1 MRQAHDACRMER
13 SFMNDSFSRVAEP
26 AGDGACVTVGGDR
39 VATWITKEAGN
50 RRRPFSAERLQHSI
64 DRIHHE
70 LPQLDVADYRRSVQ
84 AMVERRSSIS
94 ADDLVDL
101 LIREAESRVDLV
113 APEWETFAAR
123 LYLRR
128 LYKRASR
135 NRFYDAS
142 LRYGSF
148 VGLQE
153 SLADR
158 GVYSNDIL
166 RCYSREELQQAGDM
180 IEPGRD
186 LLFAYN
192 GLYLLATRYLA
203 TDTRRDVYELPQER
217 WLTIALYLMQDER
230 PRERRMQLV
239 GEAYW
244 ALSNLYMTVATPTLA
259 NAGKVGGQL
268 SSCFIDT
275 VDDSLQGIYDSNT
288 DIARVSKQGG
298 GVGAYMGYVRSS
310 GAPIR
315 GVPNSSGGVVPWI
328 KQLNNTAV
336 SVDQLGQRKGAVA
349 VYLDIWHRDIEA
361 FLDLRLNNGDQRL
374 RAHDVFTAV
383 CIPDIFM
390 EAVERRGDWYL
401 FDPYEVKQAKGWYL
415 QDVFDEQRGQGSFR
429 DRYAELVADERIS
442 RRTVRAIDLFKRI
455 MLSQLET
462 GNPFLFHRDEVN
474 RKNPNKHCG
483 MVYSSNL
490 CTEILQNMS
499 PTRMIQEVV
508 SGDQIVTTRR
518 AGDFVVCNLSSI
530 NLGRAIAP
538 PDDLLASDVLERLV
552 PIQVRMLDNV
562 IDLNALPVAQATITN
577 HRYRAIGL
585 GTFGWHHLLAQ
596 QAIHWN
602 APEAEEL
609 ADRLYERINFLAIQS
624 SMQLAREKGRYPMFA
639 GSDWQTGAYFRDR
652 GYAGTAWQALADD
665 VAIHGLRNGWLL
677 AVAPN
682 MSTAQ
687 IAGSSAS
694 IDPVYSAFYY
704 EEKKDYRR
712 PVAAPGLSLETFPY
726 YKKGAY
732 KVDQFASVRQ
742 NARRQRHVDQSIS
755 FNLYVPSSIRAGTLL
770 DLHLAAGRAGL
781 KTTYYVR
788 SNDIDASECEWCS

>member
-1 MRQAHDACRMER
+1 MT
-13 SFMNDSFSRVAEP
+13 DSTFRVADLAG
-26 AGDGACVTVGGDR
+26 AGDAMRASGER
-39 VATWITKEAGN
+39 VPTWITKEAGN
-50 RRRPFSAERLQHSI
+50 RRLPFDAARLLRSI
-64 DRIHHE
+64 DTIHAE
-70 LPQLDVADYRRSVQ
+70 LPQLDVADYRRVVL
-84 AMVERRSSIS
+84 AMVERKPSIS

-113 APEWETFAAR
+113 APQWEQFAAR

-135 NRFYDAS
+135 NRFYDVS
-142 LRYGSF
+142 LKYGSY

-158 GVYSNDIL
+158 GIYSNDIL
-166 RCYSREELQQAGDM
+166 RCYSKEELQQAGEM
-180 IEPGRD
+180 IDPERD
-186 LLFAYN
+186 RLFAYN

-203 TDTRRDVYELPQER
+203 TDRSREVYELPQER
-217 WLTIALYLMQDER
+217 WLTIALYLMQNEGGAGESGR
-230 PRERRMQLV
+230 VRRMQLV

-288 DIARVSKQGG
+288 DIARVSKHGG
-298 GVGAYMGYVRSS
+298 GVGAYLGYVRSS

-361 FLDLRLNNGDQRL
+361 FMDLRLNNGDQRL
-374 RAHDVFTAV
+374 RAHDVFTAICV
-383 CIPDIFM
+383 PDLFM
-390 EAVERRGDWYL
+390 EAVERRADWYL
-401 FDPYEVKQAKGWYL
+401 FDPHEVKQAKGWYL
-415 QDVFDEQRGQGSFR
+415 QDFYDEKRGQGSFR

-442 RRTVRAIDLFKRI
+442 RRTVKAIDLFKRI

-462 GNPFLFHRDEVN
+462 GNPFLFYRDEVN
-474 RKNPNKHCG
+474 RKNPNKHAG

-499 PTRMIQEVV
+499 PTRMIQEIV

-530 NLGRAIAP
+530 NLGRAITAP
-538 PDDLLASDVLERLV
+538 EDLLAKDVLERLI

-562 IDLNALPVAQATITN
+562 IDLNQLPVPQATITN
-577 HRYRAIGL
+577 RKYRAIGL
-585 GTFGWHHLLAQ
+585 GTFGWHHLLALKQ
-596 QAIHWN
+596 IDWNDPQA
-602 APEAEEL
+602 EDY
-609 ADRLYERINFLAIQS
+609 ADSLYERINYLAIQA
-624 SMQLAREKGRYPMFA
+624 SMRLAEEKGRYSTFV
-639 GSDWQTGAYFRDR
+639 GSDWQTGEYFRAR
-652 GYAGTAWQALADD
+652 GYNSPAWQELAAQ
-665 VAIHGLRNGWLL
+665 VSVHGLRNGWLL

-694 IDPVYSAFYY
+694 IDPVYGAFYY
-704 EEKKDYRR
+704 EEKKDFRR
-712 PVAAPGLSLETFPY
+712 PVAAPGLSLETYPY
-726 YKKGAY
+726 YEKGAY
-732 KVDQFASVRQ
+732 RLDQFASIRQ

-755 FNLYVPSSIRAGTLL
+755 FNLYVPSTIRASTLL
-770 DLHLAAGRAGL
+770 ALHMSAWREGL

-788 SNDIDASECEWCS
+788 SNDIDIDECEWCGS